1 MTLRTRVTL
10 ACLVIGAVL
19 VGLNFVNVPAT
30 SGLRPY
36 VLYVGIALLV
46 LSLVLVL
53 TRPRVE
59 SPAESAADQ
68 ASPIAVLEP
77 VAPPA
82 APPRAHVALAVAS
95 NGATDPSVRWYHV
108 AAATGTDVAA
118 KKAQVSVTVRGGEVR
133 PERWQWQT
141 GDRVDVSAGGARIP
155 IVIGR
160 VTESALPVVSGW
172 TVPFKNWYLTPSAN
186 ASLGPFLAP
195 FIAGFRHLFDV
206 TVRWNEG
213 REEQTASG
221 SFELRFWREPTS
233 EPRFMRV
240 GERPTYRD
248 QVGGLAELHERGTAL
263 RKEGMLLPF
272 PALHTW
278 LGRVD
283 SWTSETKALIAEVS
297 TADSDYFFALRSFE
311 APRFEGIRMHD
322 EKHRRTLQE
331 LNERLVRLQ
340 HFIRPG
346 AS

>member
-1 MTLRTRVTL
+1 MRTTIAL
-10 ACLVIGAVL
+10 ACIAIGVVL
-19 VGLNFVNVPAT
+19 IALNFVT
-30 SGLRPY
+30 SAFRPY
-36 VLYVGIALLV
+36 LLYVGIGLLV
-46 LSLVLVL
+46 LGVVLAL
-53 TRPRVE
+53 ARGRRATDT
-59 SPAESAADQ
+59 AESE
-68 ASPIAVLEP
+68 PAVATDARILEP
-77 VAPPA
+77 VAPP
-82 APPRAHVALAVAS
+82 APPRAHVALSVAAN
-95 NGATDPSVRWYHV
+95 NGSDPTTRWYHV
-108 AAATGTDVAA
+108 IAATGTEVPA
-118 KKAQVSVTVRGGEVR
+118 KKAQVNVAVRGGEVH

-141 GDRVDVSAGGARIP
+141 GDRADVTTAGARVP

-160 VTESALPVVSGW
+160 VKESADPVGAGW
-172 TVPFKNWYLTPSAN
+172 VVPFKNWYLTPSASS
-186 ASLGPFLAP
+186 SLGPFLAP
-195 FIAGFRHLFDV
+195 FIAGFRHHFDV
-206 TVRWNEG
+206 TVSWNEG
-213 REEQTASG
+213 REPQSATA

-248 QVGGLAELHERGTAL
+248 QLGGLTELHERGTAL

-283 SWTSETKALIAEVS
+283 SWTSETRALIAEVS
-297 TADSDYFFALRSFE
+297 TADSDYFWALKAFE